1 MKKEADKGL
10 SEDEKESLRES
21 MKNNQKQRLEFVD
34 LWARYVLDHEDKEW
48 SRQQNI
54 IMNSCSRN
62 TPMTK
67 EQYLEMKGEKQGKL

>member
-54 IMNSCSRN
+54 IMNSCLRN
-62 TPMTK
+62 SPMTK